1 MPISCG
7 YCGTSMPDISQ
18 FCPSCGRPVVE
29 GSFFPPDKERAT
41 GEFEGESQANA
52 PQEDAAVSRPPVEW
66 NDRVVGAC
74 AYLTFLPAVAFLFLR
89 PFQAKKFVRYHAF
102 QSIFFWALVVTLV
115 LLGYLASSLGWM
127 FVWLLMGAV
136 VVLALFFVWLV
147 LSIKALQGEWFELPW
162 LGTLAGQ
169 QAGR

>member
-18 FCPSCGRPVVE
+18 FCPSCGRPVME
-29 GSFFPPDKERAT
+29 GSFFPPDAKQPET
-41 GEFEGESQANA
+41 EGEDESIANDSWEEPA
-52 PQEDAAVSRPPVEW
+52 TEKPPVEW

-74 AYLTFLPAVAFLFLR
+74 AYFTFLPAVAFLFIPLY
-89 PFQAKKFVRYHAF
+89 QGKKFVRYHAF
-102 QSIFFWALVVTLV
+102 QSIFFWAVVVALV
-115 LLGYLASSLGWM
+115 LLGYVASSLGWM
-127 FVWLLMGAV
+127 FVWLLTGAV

-162 LGTLAGQ
+162 LGPIAGQ